1 MDKTTLKLIAK
12 ITRAKIRLENAK
24 MSHRNSCPVE
34 TDPEGFAP
42 CNCGASNTNYAIESA
57 IQDLSLE

>member
-1 MDKTTLKLIAK
+1 M
-12 ITRAKIRLENAK
+12 TRAKIRLENAK